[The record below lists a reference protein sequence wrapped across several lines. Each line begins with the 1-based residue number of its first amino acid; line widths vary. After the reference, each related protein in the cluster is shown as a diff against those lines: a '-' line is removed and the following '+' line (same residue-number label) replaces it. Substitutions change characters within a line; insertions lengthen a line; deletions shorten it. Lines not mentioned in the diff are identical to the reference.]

1 MYRRRA
7 ALLCILLAG
16 LQASTAQERVSD
28 RPTSP
33 GTVLITGSNRGLG
46 LEFARQ
52 YAARAWR
59 VIATARDPEHATE
72 LIALAA
78 ENAGVAIERLDVM
91 DGASISALAA
101 RHKDTPIDILINNAG
116 VLGETEA
123 QTLDTLDYG
132 EFERVMAVN
141 VYGALA
147 VAAAFREQVAA
158 SRQKKIVA
166 ITSRS
171 GVISEPGW
179 RGPYFYRASKIA
191 LNMVM
196 RMLADDLR
204 PRGVIV
210 ALVAPFPTDT
220 EMLRELIGPDAAS
233 RQAHPADSV
242 ARLIGVIDG
251 LSPANSNQPLL
262 ADGSVIPW

>member
-1 MYRRRA
+1 MQAIAQTPAADRA
-7 ALLCILLAG
+7 A
-16 LQASTAQERVSD
+16 
-28 RPTSP
+28 PT

-52 YAARAWR
+52 YAARGWK

-72 LIALAA
+72 LAALAV
-78 ENAGVAIERLDVM
+78 EHSGVAVEQLDVT
-91 DGASISALAA
+91 DSASISALVA
-101 RHKDTPIDILINNAG
+101 RYRDTPIDVLINNAG
-116 VLGETEA
+116 ILGDAEA
-123 QTLDTLDYG
+123 QTLGSLDYA

-147 VAAAFREQVAA
+147 VAEAFREQVAA
-158 SRQKKIVA
+158 SQQKKIVA

-171 GVISEPGW
+171 GVISQPGW

-196 RMLADDLR
+196 RVLADDLR
-204 PRGVIV
+204 PRGIIV

-220 EMLRELIGPDAAS
+220 EMLRQLIGPDAAA
-233 RQAHPADSV
+233 RQARPADSV
-242 ARLIGVIDG
+242 GSLIAVIDG
-251 LSPANSNQPLL
+251 LSPENSNQPLL
-262 ADGSVIPW
+262 ADGSVMPW

>member
-1 MYRRRA
+1 MYRQA
-7 ALLCILLAG
+7 ALFCLLLAG
-16 LQASTAQERVSD
+16 VQASMAQPPAAD
-28 RPTSP
+28 RPASP
-33 GTVLITGSNRGLG
+33 GTVLVTGSNRGLG

-52 YAARAWR
+52 YAARGWS
-59 VIATARDPEHATE
+59 VIATARDPERAVE
-72 LIALAA
+72 LKAVAA
-78 ENAGVAIERLDVM
+78 EHPGVTIEQLDVT
-91 DGASISALAA
+91 DTASISALAGRYA
-101 RHKDTPIDILINNAG
+101 DTPIDVLINNAG

-123 QTLDTLDYG
+123 QTLGTLDYD

-147 VAAAFREQVAA
+147 VAEAFREQVAA
-158 SRQKKIVA
+158 SKQKKMVA

-179 RGPYFYRASKIA
+179 RGSYFYRASKIA

-196 RMLADDLR
+196 RVLAEDLR

-233 RQAHPADSV
+233 RQA
-242 ARLIGVIDG
+242 R
-251 LSPANSNQPLL
+251 PANSVASLIR
-262 ADGSVIPW
+262 V

>member
-1 MYRRRA
+1 MYRRA
-7 ALLCILLAG
+7 ALICLLLAP
-16 LQASTAQERVSD
+16 LQPSTAQEPPGERAA
-28 RPTSP
+28 SP
-33 GTVLITGSNRGLG
+33 GTVLITGSSRGLG

-52 YAARAWR
+52 YAAQGWS
-59 VIATARDPEHATE
+59 VIATARDPEDATE
-72 LIALAA
+72 LMALAA
-78 ENAGVAIERLDVM
+78 EHSGVAVEQLDVT
-91 DGASISALAA
+91 DSASISAVAV
-101 RHKDTPIDILINNAG
+101 RYRDKPIDVLINNAG
-116 VLGETEA
+116 LLGETEA
-123 QTLDTLDYG
+123 QALGAFEYG

-141 VYGALA
+141 VYGPLA
-147 VAAAFREQVAA
+147 VAEAFREQVAA
-158 SRQKKIVA
+158 SKQKKIVA

-196 RMLADDLR
+196 RVLADELR

-233 RQAHPADSV
+233 RQARPADS
-242 ARLIGVIDG
+242 AASLIRVIDN
-251 LSPANSNQPLL
+251 LTSVNSNQPLL
-262 ADGSVIPW
+262 ADGSVMPW

>member
-1 MYRRRA
+1 MYRRA
-7 ALLCILLAG
+7 ALFCLLLAG
-16 LQASTAQERVSD
+16 VQASTGQQPAAD
-28 RPTSP
+28 RPASP

-52 YAARAWR
+52 YAARGWS
-59 VIATARDPEHATE
+59 VIATTRDPER
-72 LIALAA
+72 AA
-78 ENAGVAIERLDVM
+78 ELMAVAAEHPGVTIEQLDVT
-91 DGASISALAA
+91 DAASISALAGRYA
-101 RHKDTPIDILINNAG
+101 DTPIDVLINNAG
-116 VLGETEA
+116 VLGESEA
-123 QTLDTLDYG
+123 QTLGTLDYD

-147 VAAAFREQVAA
+147 VAEAFREQVAA
-158 SRQKKIVA
+158 SKQKKMVA

-196 RMLADDLR
+196 RVLAEDLR

-233 RQAHPADSV
+233 RQARPADSV

-251 LSPANSNQPLL
+251 LSLANSSGPLL
-262 ADGSVIPW
+262 ADGSVMPW